1 MIGLYLHSH
10 LSLANGTYKIY
21 DISTNDAIELLMREN
36 GWSLSDL
43 VVDNHEHH
51 PEINMYIEKHK
62 LSVVTLKRTPD
73 HMIRSLNNG
82 EKAVL
87 VKYTTIYTDIPYI
100 CRYNDIGVRTFTTP
114 MFSVIERIE

>member
-1 MIGLYLHSH
+1 M
-10 LSLANGTYKIY
+10 ANGTYKIY